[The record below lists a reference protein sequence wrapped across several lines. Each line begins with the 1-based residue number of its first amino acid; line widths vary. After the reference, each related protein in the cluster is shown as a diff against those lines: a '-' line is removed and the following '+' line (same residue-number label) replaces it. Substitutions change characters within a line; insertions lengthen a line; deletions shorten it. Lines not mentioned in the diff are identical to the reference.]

1 MAMIGQLPV
10 DSATEGGADL
20 NGKSG
25 CLIESET
32 SDIQT
37 LRLIP

>member
-1 MAMIGQLPV
+1 MAIIGQLPV

-20 NGKSG
+20 NGESG

-32 SDIQT
+32 GEIQT
-37 LRLIP
+37 LRLTP